1 MRPKVTNKAP
11 SKEDIARML
20 RRKGVMGGTVKFD
33 FSKIENEKAITGIA
47 SYLVKKI
54 PRPYNVVIGF
64 ISDNSGLSR
73 SVAESLR
80 AMHYFAPQDND
91 VRVVLERFDR
101 SKEVNVLLV
110 KALVSDV
117 EMDEW
122 YYLPQINENVQIMSV
137 AAIAD
142 GRFLPYENHLEV
154 FSLIDYD
161 YIYP

>member
-1 MRPKVTNKAP
+1 MRPNVTNKAP

-20 RRKGVMGGTVKFD
+20 RRKGVMGGTVQFD
-33 FSKIENEKAITGIA
+33 FSKIKDEKAINGIA
-47 SYLVKKI
+47 RYLVKKI
-54 PRPYNVVIGF
+54 PHRCNVVIGF

-73 SVAESLR
+73 SIAESLR
-80 AMHYFAPQDND
+80 AMHYFVPQDND
-91 VRVVLERFDR
+91 VRVVLKRFDR

-110 KALVSDV
+110 KALVSDI

-122 YYLPQINENVQIMSV
+122 YHLPQINENVQIMSV

-161 YIYP
+161 HIYP